1 MVRGRAGRA
10 PGKRE
15 RSRARI
21 IEAARSLFAEHGFES
36 VSMDDVAAEAAVSRT
51 TVFNHF
57 PSKHALLEGVTE
69 RILERYEE
77 LLAQSVRSTRTTVVD
92 RVRRL
97 FRDMGRGVANA
108 SRLHRAVF
116 REISRVMLTP
126 DEPSRAFVIRREAI
140 ERLTQ
145 LMTQG
150 QAAGEL
156 RTDVMAQ
163 HLASA
168 FDSLVFGT
176 VTFWMMEPSDSL
188 QARMKLAAELFLD
201 MAASPG
207 GPRGRQPRSAGP
219 DS

>member
-1 MVRGRAGRA
+1 MTVNRSGRA

-21 IEAARSLFAEHGFES
+21 IEAARSLFAEHGFET
-36 VSMDDVAAEAAVSRT
+36 VSMDDVAAEARVSRT

-57 PSKHALLEGVTE
+57 PTKQALLEGVTE

-145 LMTQG
+145 LITQG

-176 VTFWMMEPSDSL
+176 VAFWMMEASDSL
-188 QARMKLAAELFLD
+188 QARMKLNAELFLD
-201 MAASPG
+201 MAGSSG
-207 GPRGRQPRSAGP
+207 GERSR
-219 DS
+219 

>member
-1 MVRGRAGRA
+1 MTVKRSARA

-36 VSMDDVAAEAAVSRT
+36 VSMDEVAAEAGVSRT

-57 PSKHALLEGVTE
+57 PTKPALLEGVTE
-69 RILERYEE
+69 RILEGYEE
-77 LLAQSVRSTRTTVVD
+77 LLDQSVRSTRTTVVD

-188 QARMKLAAELFLD
+188 QARMKLAAALFLD

-207 GPRGRQPRSAGP
+207 GRRAR
-219 DS
+219 

>member
-1 MVRGRAGRA
+1 MTVNRSGRA

-21 IEAARSLFAEHGFES
+21 IEAARSLFAEHGFET
-36 VSMDDVAAEAAVSRT
+36 VSMDDVAAEARVSRT

-57 PSKHALLEGVTE
+57 PTKQALLEGVTE
-69 RILERYEE
+69 RILEGYEE
-77 LLAQSVRSTRTTVVD
+77 LLAGSLRSTGTTVVD

-97 FRDMGRGVANA
+97 FRDIGRGVTRE

-126 DEPSRAFVIRREAI
+126 DEPGRAFVIRREAI

-176 VTFWMMEPSDSL
+176 VAFWMMEASDSL
-188 QARMKLAAELFLD
+188 QARMKLNAELFLD
-201 MAASPG
+201 MAGSSG
-207 GPRGRQPRSAGP
+207 GERSR
-219 DS
+219 

>member
-1 MVRGRAGRA
+1 MSEKRSGQV

-15 RSRARI
+15 RSRAHI

-36 VSMDDVAAEAAVSRT
+36 VSMDDVASAAGVSRT

-57 PSKHALLEGVTE
+57 PTKQALLEGVTE
-69 RILERYEE
+69 RILERYGQ
-77 LLAQSVRSTRTTVVD
+77 LLAQSLRSTETTVVD
-92 RVRRL
+92 RVQRL
-97 FRDMGRGVANA
+97 FGDMGRGVASE

-126 DEPSRAFVIRREAI
+126 GEPSRAFAARREAI
-140 ERLTQ
+140 QRLTH

-156 RTDVMAQ
+156 RTDVTAQ

-176 VTFWMMEPSDSL
+176 VTFWMMEPSDPL
-188 QARMKLAAELFLD
+188 PARMKRAAELFLD

-207 GPRGRQPRSAGP
+207 RTRGR
-219 DS
+219 

>member
-1 MVRGRAGRA
+1 MNRSGRA

-21 IEAARSLFAEHGFES
+21 IEAARSLFAEHGFET
-36 VSMDDVAAEAAVSRT
+36 VSMDDVAAEARVSRT

-57 PSKHALLEGVTE
+57 PTKQALLEGVTE
-69 RILERYEE
+69 RILEGYEE
-77 LLAQSVRSTRTTVVD
+77 LLAGSLRSTGTTVVD

-97 FRDMGRGVANA
+97 FRDMGRGVTRE

-126 DEPSRAFVIRREAI
+126 DEPGRAFVIRREAI

-176 VTFWMMEPSDSL
+176 VAFWMMEASDSL
-188 QARMKLAAELFLD
+188 QARMKLNAELFLD
-201 MAASPG
+201 MAGSSG
-207 GPRGRQPRSAGP
+207 GERSR
-219 DS
+219 

>member
-1 MVRGRAGRA
+1 MTVNRSGRA

-21 IEAARSLFAEHGFES
+21 IEAARSLFAEHGFET
-36 VSMDDVAAEAAVSRT
+36 VSMDDVAAEARVSRT

-57 PSKHALLEGVTE
+57 PTKQALLEGVTE
-69 RILERYEE
+69 RILEGYEE
-77 LLAQSVRSTRTTVVD
+77 LLAGSLRSTGTTVVD

-97 FRDMGRGVANA
+97 FRDMGRGVTRE

-126 DEPSRAFVIRREAI
+126 DEPGRAFVIRREAI

-176 VTFWMMEPSDSL
+176 VAFWMMEASDSL
-188 QARMKLAAELFLD
+188 QARMKLNAELFLD
-201 MAASPG
+201 MAGSSG
-207 GPRGRQPRSAGP
+207 GERSR
-219 DS
+219 